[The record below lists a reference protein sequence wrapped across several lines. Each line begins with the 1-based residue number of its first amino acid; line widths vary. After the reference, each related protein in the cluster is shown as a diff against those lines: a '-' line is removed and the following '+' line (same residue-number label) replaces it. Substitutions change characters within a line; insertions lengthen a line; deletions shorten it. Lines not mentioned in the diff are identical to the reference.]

1 MLKTLGIDFRP
12 TGTVEAED
20 GAWSFSRGAFR
31 WVPAAVL
38 LFLLA
43 LAAYS
48 PVLPGNF
55 IMDDQRLV
63 ESDNPLVTGEFTP
76 LNIWFQTD
84 FTLSTLG
91 FWLERLVWGT
101 NPGGYHAVNILLHG
115 LSAVLLWQV
124 LRCLK
129 IPGAWLAGALFVLHP
144 VAVNSVARIAELKNT
159 LSLPFFLLSFWA
171 YLQYEATALYR
182 SPQARPPRAWT
193 GLCWY
198 QLAFIAFVLALLAKT
213 STVVLPALL
222 LAVALWQRR
231 RLTRLDCWHTL
242 PFFALAITFGL
253 MSIWFQKHQA
263 LADAGQVLA
272 PVGFIT
278 RLAIAGKVYWFYFT
292 KALLP
297 VNLNL
302 VYPVWKTDTSAVSA
316 WLPLVLA
323 LGGAGLCWRFRRGWG
338 RHGLLLLAGFG
349 ITLFPSLGLF
359 DAQFLTRW
367 QVSDHLQYL
376 PLIIPVSAVAAMA
389 AMATGWSGKKLFP
402 GVATVLLAAAFL
414 LTMERANVFATEEA
428 LMRDTLAKN
437 PAAADAHNDL
447 GSILARRQDFTA
459 AVDQFNAAFAESPE
473 DANIRLNLGQAMAMQ
488 GRLDSAAEHYQ
499 AALKLRP
506 GDSLTHKKYAQ
517 ILQQQGKIR
526 PAILQLQAGI
536 IFQKRGQPDADT
548 RIQLAALYYQTGHYR
563 RAAAQLRL
571 AIQADTNSVDA
582 LNNLAWILATCPN
595 HRLRSGAD
603 AVARAEQACQLTGF
617 KSATPISTLAAAYA
631 EAGRYSEA
639 VATARRALQ
648 LQNSTGDFQQAAV
661 NQQLLASYQAGQP
674 YHENGPD
681 DAEPD

>member
-1 MLKTLGIDFRP
+1 MVQAEDAEGTLGRN
-12 TGTVEAED
+12 
-20 GAWSFSRGAFR
+20 SFR
-31 WVPAAVL
+31 WVPAAL
-38 LFLLA
+38 LLVFLA

-76 LNIWFQTD
+76 RTIWFQTD

-91 FWLERLVWGT
+91 FWLERLAWGGS
-101 NPGGYHAVNILLHG
+101 PGGYHAVNILLHG
-115 LSAVLLWQV
+115 MSAVLLWQV
-124 LRCLK
+124 LRRLK
-129 IPGAWLAGALFVLHP
+129 IPGAWLAGALFALHP

-171 YLQYEATALYR
+171 YLQYEAAALYR
-182 SPQARPPRAWT
+182 NPQARPPRPWT

-198 QLAFIAFVLALLAKT
+198 QLAFVAFILALLAKT

-231 RLTRLDCWHTL
+231 RLTRQDCAHTL

-263 LADAGQVLA
+263 LVDAGEVLA
-272 PVGFIT
+272 PVGFAT
-278 RLAIAGKVYWFYFT
+278 RLAIAGKVYWFYLA

-302 VYPVWKTDTSAVSA
+302 VYPTWKTDAGTLAA
-316 WLPLVLA
+316 WLPLLSA
-323 LGGAGLCWRFRRGWG
+323 GAVAGVCWRFCRSWG
-338 RHGLLLLAGFG
+338 RHGLLMLTGFG
-349 ITLFPSLGLF
+349 MALFPSLGLF

-376 PLIIPVSAVAAMA
+376 PLIFPISAVAAVVA
-389 AMATGWSGKKLFP
+389 AWSGKKLFP
-402 GVATVLLAAAFL
+402 GAAAVLLAAAFL

-447 GSILARRQDFTA
+447 GTILARRQDFSA
-459 AVDQFNAAFAESPE
+459 AVNEFNAAFADNSQ

-488 GRLDSAAEHYQ
+488 GRLDLAADHYQ
-499 AALKLRP
+499 AALRLRP
-506 GDSLTHKKYAQ
+506 GDSLTHLNYA
-517 ILQQQGKIR
+517 LVLTQQGKIR
-526 PAILQLQAGI
+526 PAILNLQASI
-536 IFQKRGQPDADT
+536 IFQKRGLPATST
-548 RIQLAALYYQTGHYR
+548 RIQLASLYYQTGHYR

-571 AIQADTNSVDA
+571 ALQTDTNSVDA

-595 HRLRSGAD
+595 HRLRNGPE
-603 AVARAEQACQLTGF
+603 AVERAERACQLTGF
-617 KSATPISTLAAAYA
+617 QSATPISTLAAAYA
-631 EAGRYSEA
+631 EAGRYPA
-639 VATARRALQ
+639 AIAATQQAMQ
-648 LQNSTGDFQQAAV
+648 LQNSTGNRQQSAI
-661 NQQLLASYQAGQP
+661 NQQLLAFYQAGRP
-674 YHENGPD
+674 FHENGPD